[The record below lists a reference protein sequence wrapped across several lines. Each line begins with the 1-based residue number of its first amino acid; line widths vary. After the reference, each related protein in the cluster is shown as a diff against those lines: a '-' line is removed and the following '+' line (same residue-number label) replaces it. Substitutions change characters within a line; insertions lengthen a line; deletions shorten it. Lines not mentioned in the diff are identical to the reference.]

1 MTIYYRL
8 ELLDCHIWIPNH
20 EPFPSPEAAS
30 AFRDKVIA
38 DPEEWAYPLIV
49 EQGCPTQIVEVEVTE
64 RVVRQFPGLP
74 VEGEA

>member
-8 ELLDCHIWIPNH
+8 ELLDCDLWIPNQQR
-20 EPFPSPEAAS
+20 FASPEAA
-30 AFRDKVIA
+30 AACRDEVIA
-38 DPEEWAYPLIV
+38 DEGHWAYPLIV

>member
-20 EPFPSPEAAS
+20 EQFPSPEAAS
-30 AFRDKVIA
+30 ACRDKVIA
-38 DPEEWAYPLIV
+38 DEGHWAYPLIV

-74 VEGEA
+74 VEDEA